1 MEIIRKEKETKV
13 EIQLG
18 DPVLFRICDNQ
29 RGMTE
34 YTTHGGIVTKVNKV
48 TIEVETN
55 FGTVYKMKKNEVQVI
70 KLNRPKK

>member
-1 MEIIRKEKETKV
+1 MEIIRKKKETKV

-48 TIEVETN
+48 TIEV
-55 FGTVYKMKKNEVQVI
+55 
-70 KLNRPKK
+70 RR